1 MKKWIAIALFLLPS
15 FASAQA
21 PDMDAIE
28 AQVRNVASPH
38 YYPVLMERYAR
49 GDSLLGR
56 EEYRHLYYGYIFS
69 PAYEPH
75 APIPQIDSL
84 LMILQQGASAT
95 REDYLRMIRYGE
107 TVMAHDPFNPRVLN
121 FMTYA
126 YGQTG
131 DAPNERR
138 SARRFDGVMDAIISS
153 GEGDRERSPWH
164 ILYFSHAEDVLDY
177 FGAAYK
183 QPMVVGRTLE
193 YFPLVQRQG
202 SVRGYYF
209 DYAPVYSK
217 PAPPAEEPR
226 RWRFNGIPI
235 R

>member
-1 MKKWIAIALFLLPS
+1 MKKWIGIALLFLPV
-15 FASAQA
+15 AVSAQA
-21 PDMDAIE
+21 PDNAAIE
-28 AQVRNVASPH
+28 AAVLDAASPY
-38 YYPVLMERYAR
+38 YYPALMERYAQA
-49 GDSLLGR
+49 DSLLGR
-56 EEYRHLYYGYIFS
+56 EEYRHLYYGYMFS

-75 APIPQIDSL
+75 ASIPEADSL
-84 LMILQQGASAT
+84 LMILQHAAT
-95 REDYLRMIRYGE
+95 ATHEDYLRMIRHGE
-107 TVMAHDPFNPRVLN
+107 AVMAHDPFNPRVLN

-164 ILYFSHAEDVLDY
+164 ILYFSHAGDVLDY
-177 FGAAYK
+177 FGATYR

-193 YFPLVQRQG
+193 YFPLVRRQG

-209 DYAPVYSK
+209 DYSRIYTK
-217 PAPPAEEPR
+217 PAPPIEEPR

-235 R
+235 H